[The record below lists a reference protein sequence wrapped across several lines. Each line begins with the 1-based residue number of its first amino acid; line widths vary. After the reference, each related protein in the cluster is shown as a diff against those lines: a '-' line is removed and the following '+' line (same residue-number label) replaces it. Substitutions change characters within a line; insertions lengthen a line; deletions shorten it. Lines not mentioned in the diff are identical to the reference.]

1 VSYGADTWAVNGV
14 RTGRLVTG
22 KLLVAQALYRRL
34 ITPRGTLFYDTAY
47 GFDLSE
53 FVGEVGPELAAAAM
67 PGRIRNELLKDD
79 RVSSVD
85 ASVEVVTEGAE
96 TTLVVSITATLA
108 DSGETFTLTLG
119 VSSVTTELLN
129 IAA

>member
-1 VSYGADTWAVNGV
+1 MSYGADTWAVNGV

-22 KLLVAQALYRRL
+22 RLLVAQALYRRL
-34 ITPRGTLFYDTAY
+34 ITPRGSLFYDTSY

-96 TTLVVSITATLA
+96 TELVVSVTATLA
-108 DSGETFTLTLG
+108 DSGEAFSLTLG

-129 IAA
+129 IT